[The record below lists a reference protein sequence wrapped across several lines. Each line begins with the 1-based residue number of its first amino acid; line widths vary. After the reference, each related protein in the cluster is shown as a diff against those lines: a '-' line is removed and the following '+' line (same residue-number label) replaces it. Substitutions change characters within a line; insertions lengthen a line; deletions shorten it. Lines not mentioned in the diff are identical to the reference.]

1 MVTLMLLVQ
10 GPQLE
15 QGGYE
20 VYSRERKYFSDDD
33 RFFFFFEIQ
42 MLYAFILL
50 NRTFKAKCRHSLDV
64 KLT

>member
-1 MVTLMLLVQ
+1 MLLVQ
-10 GPQLE
+10 GPRLE
-15 QGGYE
+15 QGGYK
-20 VYSRERKYFSDDD
+20 VYSRERKYFRDDD
-33 RFFFFFEIQ
+33 RFFFFEIQ